1 MTDLESLRQEIDD
14 LDSQL
19 LIMLNKRMDVVRRVG
34 ELKKVNRAVI
44 YRPEREKAILDR
56 LSTLNDG
63 LLNRSAIEA
72 IFLEIFAVSRNI
84 ELPEKITYL
93 GPEGSF
99 THQAAESRFGAM
111 SDYLPVASI
120 TSVFNMVETGR
131 ARFGVVPIENN
142 LQGVVQETFECLT
155 ETDLNIVAEIPLPIH
170 FSFSTLAE
178 KVQDIRRVYSRDIA
192 FRQCSK
198 FLKET
203 YSLNEVDLIPVDSTS
218 KAAKM
223 AAAEPDSAAICSHI
237 AARQY
242 NLPLLFE
249 NIEDSSDNMTRFLII
264 ARDVVNKMGKH
275 DKTTI
280 LARLGEE
287 AGSLAAFLKEFYDN
301 GISLTRIE
309 SRPARRGKSF
319 KYWFFIDFNGHFE
332 NENVHKVLDK
342 HKDHIKLLGS
352 YVRLV

>member
-1 MTDLESLRQEIDD
+1 MTDLDSLRKEIDT

-19 LIMLNKRMDVVRRVG
+19 LELLNQRMEVVRKVG
-34 ELKKVNRAVI
+34 EFKKVNRAVI

-56 LSTLNDG
+56 LTSLNHG
-63 LLNRSAIEA
+63 LLNRQAIEA

-84 ELPEKITYL
+84 ELPEKISYL

-111 SDYLPVASI
+111 SEYLPVETIS
-120 TSVFNMVETGR
+120 SVFDMVETGR

-142 LQGVVQETFECLT
+142 REGVVTETFECLT
-155 ETDLNIVAEIPLPIH
+155 RTDLNIVAEIPLPIH

-178 KVQDIRRVYSRDIA
+178 KVQDIRRIYSKDIA

-203 YSLNEVDLIPVDSTS
+203 YGINKVDLIPVDSTS
-218 KAAKM
+218 KAAHM
-223 AAAEPDSAAICSHI
+223 AAREPDSAAICSHI
-237 AARQY
+237 AARQQ

-264 ARDVVNKMGKH
+264 ARDVINKMGDS
-275 DKTTI
+275 DKSTI
-280 LARLGEE
+280 LARLGDEP
-287 AGSLAAFLKEFYDN
+287 GSLASFLKDFHDN
-301 GISLTRIE
+301 GVNLTRIE
-309 SRPARRGKSF
+309 SRPARKGKSF
-319 KYWFFIDFNGHFE
+319 KYWFFIDLVGHFE
-332 NENVHKVLDK
+332 QDNVKKVLDK
-342 HKDHIKLLGS
+342 YRKHVKILGS

>member
-1 MTDLESLRQEIDD
+1 MTDLESLRKEIDD
-14 LDSQL
+14 LDSEL
-19 LIMLNKRMDVVRRVG
+19 LRLLNKRMDVVRRVG

-56 LSTLNDG
+56 LASLNEG

-120 TSVFNMVETGR
+120 SSVFDMVETDR

-142 LQGVVQETFECLT
+142 LQGVVQETFEGLT
-155 ETDLNIVAEIPLPIH
+155 KTNLNIVAEIPLPIH
-170 FSFSTLAE
+170 FSFSTLSE
-178 KVQDIRRVYSRDIA
+178 KVSDIRRIYSRDIA

-203 YSLNEVDLIPVDSTS
+203 YDLNQVDLIPVDSTS
-218 KAAKM
+218 KAAKL
-223 AAAEPDSAAICSHI
+223 ASSEPDSAAICSHI

-249 NIEDSSDNMTRFLII
+249 NIEDSSDNMTRFLIL
-264 ARDVVNKMGKH
+264 AKDVVNKTGKN

-287 AGSLAAFLKEFYDN
+287 SGSLAGFLKDFHDN
-301 GISLTRIE
+301 GVSLTRIE

-319 KYWFFIDFNGHFE
+319 KYWFFIDFIGHFE
-332 NENVHKVLDK
+332 NENVRTVLEK